1 MSSKLSLSL
10 ASSVFALGLAVA
22 TPAAACPG
30 KEKTAKAEEKP
41 ASPAAQVTTAVF
53 RVEGMHC
60 AGCGDHVK
68 EALAKAQGV
77 MKVEVKTADKKVVVS
92 FDAAKITAE
101 KIAKMISDAG
111 YPASAEV

>member
-1 MSSKLSLSL
+1 MSKIKLAF
-10 ASSVFALGLAVA
+10 ASSLLAVGLFTA
-22 TPAAACPG
+22 APAAACPG

-41 ASPAAQVTTAVF
+41 AAPAAQVTTAVF

-68 EALAKAQGV
+68 DALAKASGV

-92 FDAAKITAE
+92 FDSAKITAE